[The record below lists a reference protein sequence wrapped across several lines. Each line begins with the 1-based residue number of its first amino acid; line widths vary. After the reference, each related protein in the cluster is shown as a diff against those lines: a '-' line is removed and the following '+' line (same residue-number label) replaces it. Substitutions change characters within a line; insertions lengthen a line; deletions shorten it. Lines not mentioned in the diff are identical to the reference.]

1 MITPEDPGQP
11 TRLHVQENGPS
22 DAPVLVLGPSLGT
35 ELGMFNAQVK
45 DLAEHHRV
53 IRYDLRGHGGSS
65 VVPGPYTVADLA
77 QDVVD
82 LLDAL
87 GIDRFAYAGVSL
99 GGAIGLQ
106 LAVSVPDRVERLI
119 VMASAAQFPD
129 PPSWKARADRVR
141 AEGTE
146 FLLPSRI
153 GAWVTPGFAESNPA
167 ETERLL
173 AMLRSTPR
181 EGYAACCETIEAF
194 DVRDR
199 LSGITAPTLVIAG
212 ADDPATSP
220 DVARGIADGIPG
232 ARFVVVPHAAHLVS
246 AEQPEAV
253 TAEIRQFLAWVRR
266 DPTRPCR

>member
-1 MITPEDPGQP
+1 MTDARDVKPQNAAV
-11 TRLHVQENGPS
+11 LHVVDDGPR

-35 ELGMFNAQVK
+35 DLGLFDAQARELA
-45 DLAEHHRV
+45 DRYRV
-53 IRYDLRGHGGSS
+53 IRYDLRGHGGSP

-77 QDVVD
+77 DDVRRR
-82 LLDAL
+82 LDEL
-87 GIDRFAYAGVSL
+87 GVDRFAYAGVSL

-106 LAVSVPDRVERLI
+106 LAVTVPERVTKLI
-119 VMASAAQFPD
+119 IMASAARFPD

-146 FLLPSRI
+146 FLAPSRI
-153 GAWVTPGFAESNPA
+153 GAWVTLGFAETHPE

-173 AMLRSTPR
+173 GMLRSTPR
-181 EGYAACCETIEAF
+181 EGYAACCETIETF

-212 ADDPATSP
+212 ADDPATPP
-220 DVARGIADGIPG
+220 DTVRQVADGILD
-232 ARFVVVPHAAHLVS
+232 ARFVVVPQASHLVS

-253 TAEIRQFLAWVRR
+253 TAEIRRFLA
-266 DPTRPCR
+266 

>member
-1 MITPEDPGQP
+1 MTTSSGTSTQEPVALHHVED
-11 TRLHVQENGPS
+11 GPA

-35 ELGMFNAQVK
+35 DLGLFDAQARA
-45 DLAEHHRV
+45 LADRFRV
-53 IRYDLRGHGGSS
+53 IRYDLRGHGGSP
-65 VVPGPYTVADLA
+65 VVPGPYGVADLA
-77 QDVVD
+77 DDVRR
-82 LLDAL
+82 LLDDL

-106 LAVSVPDRVERLI
+106 LASTAPERVTHLI
-119 VMASAAQFPD
+119 VVASAARFPD

-153 GAWVTPGFAESNPA
+153 GAWVTPRFAESRPE

-173 AMLRSTPR
+173 AMLRRTSR
-181 EGYAACCETIEAF
+181 EGYAACCETIETF

-199 LSGITAPTLVIAG
+199 LSQITAATLVIAG
-212 ADDPATSP
+212 ADDPATPP
-220 DVARGIADGIPG
+220 DTVREVADGIPG
-232 ARFVVVPHAAHLVS
+232 ARFVVVPEASHLVS

-253 TAEIRQFLAWVRR
+253 TAELRGFLA
-266 DPTRPCR
+266 